1 MCETGKNDCDDQ
13 LSKEEK
19 EWRAGDVQNPFIDHY
34 HRKRSNKIERDR
46 PRDTE
51 SVGH

>member
-19 EWRAGDVQNPFIDHY
+19 EWRACDVQNPFVAEKIASV
-34 HRKRSNKIERDR
+34 RGINKI
-46 PRDTE
+46 P
-51 SVGH
+51 